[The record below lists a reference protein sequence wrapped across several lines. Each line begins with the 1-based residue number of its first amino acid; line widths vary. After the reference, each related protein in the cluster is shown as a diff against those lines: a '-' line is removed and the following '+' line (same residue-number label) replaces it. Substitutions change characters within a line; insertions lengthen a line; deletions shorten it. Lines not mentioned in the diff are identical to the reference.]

1 MEEAAAPP
9 IGVLDGVPLER
20 LLGVLRL
27 AHQLDAARLKG
38 CLAAALERHE
48 VDSLPLL
55 VAAANAAAECEL
67 EDAHAAVLARL
78 ACALAAAKGRAPPGA
93 ARAEVARLNAPSL
106 ADLLFVS
113 LGDRPSASATHIAT
127 FREYSSL
134 PEYATFRSTRF
145 QAGGVEWRLAM
156 HPCGRG
162 DSDGTHLSLYLECK
176 ERAPRPVIASFT
188 LRLRGFP
195 GVLTIQESFKWCA
208 FQLDVQDDGHW
219 CSWGTSTFLELDALH
234 DPYHGYLAGD
244 ALRIEVDITMHEV
257 GRGAA

>member
-1 MEEAAAPP
+1 RRRRPP
-9 IGVLDGVPLER
+9 DAGGVLDGVPLER

-38 CLAAALERHE
+38 CLAAAL
-48 VDSLPLL
+48 
-55 VAAANAAAECEL
+55 AAA
-67 EDAHAAVLARL
+67 
-78 ACALAAAKGRAPPGA
+78 
-93 ARAEVARLNAPSL
+93 
-106 ADLLFVS
+106 
-113 LGDRPSASATHIAT
+113 
-127 FREYSSL
+127 REYSSL